1 MSTNC
6 NLKLCYLVWK
16 VWAKFA
22 YYRHQQNVVLCFYQN
37 IVKCLKCDVCLLWFC
52 SLAIIILSLNG
63 FSSNIVMSFM
73 KNLSTTLILSNSL
86 GLSRTSTTSTT
97 IAATI
102 CVKSAKNRFL
112 ARPQN
117 TIQGQDGPPFMT
129 SSTKK
134 ESHSNKIPQQVS
146 SSYVE
151 FKAFLILKWS
161 SFFHTYPQFSAFYQV
176 YQGLRLNLKK
186 SSQMIS
192 VGLLLT
198 TLEVSYMFDS
208 SWVV

>member
-1 MSTNC
+1 MASHPILWC
-6 NLKLCYLVWK
+6 HLWK
-16 VWAKFA
+16 T
-22 YYRHQQNVVLCFYQN
+22 
-37 IVKCLKCDVCLLWFC
+37 
-52 SLAIIILSLNG
+52 
-63 FSSNIVMSFM
+63 
-73 KNLSTTLILSNSL
+73 STTLILSNSL

-176 YQGLRLNLKK
+176 YKGLRLNLKK

>member
-1 MSTNC
+1 MHLHVGWKKDFGVDLNENIFFGYFQIRGVVCKYVTRS
-6 NLKLCYLVWK
+6 LEEKGSKIFLIVWC
-16 VWAKFA
+16 
-22 YYRHQQNVVLCFYQN
+22 H
-37 IVKCLKCDVCLLWFC
+37 LW
-52 SLAIIILSLNG
+52 
-63 FSSNIVMSFM
+63 
-73 KNLSTTLILSNSL
+73 KTSTTLILSNSL
-86 GLSRTSTTSTT
+86 GLSRTSTTSTM

-176 YQGLRLNLKK
+176 YKGLRLNLKK
-186 SSQMIS
+186 SSQLIS